1 MIPMRSARVAKSTHK
16 HRGNGW
22 IFSILIPT
30 AYLIVELGFNYQL
43 IDLSAGTVQD
53 DVLSG
58 LEFWGRV
65 ISGVGLGL
73 ILFRLMLNR
82 PIHRLAALLLC
93 VGIGITVMW
102 NVQRELTDALVAAA
116 LPEDKVAAVALS
128 ALARPAGDGELKTL
142 RGDAVLLDHADAFE
156 RKTVMALFPAA
167 ALHIENRD
175 AQLQHWLGV
184 AGFAQEPTLIPAHI
198 QENAYRNLI
207 VPPIAIGLSIFF
219 ALFNL
224 ALLVGSV
231 ANKLRK
237 GLRPIVFS
245 TALAALIAVSLF
257 PSNPLTNSQ
266 GYRNSLA
273 PGLWNRKPALAMLVE
288 WSVKAAPAWW
298 QVSSFSHRFLLLG
311 YPFQKPQWP
320 GTASN

>member
-1 MIPMRSARVAKSTHK
+1 MTSRGRT
-16 HRGNGW
+16 HRGW
-22 IFSILIPT
+22 VFSILIPT
-30 AYLIVELGFNYQL
+30 IYLIVELGFNYQL
-43 IDLSAGTVQD
+43 IDLSADTVQD

-73 ILFRLMLNR
+73 ILFRLILNR
-82 PIHRLAALLLC
+82 PIHRLAGLIVCLA
-93 VGIGITVMW
+93 VGITVMW
-102 NVQRELTDALVAAA
+102 HVQRELTNALVAAA
-116 LPEDKVAAVALS
+116 LPEDKIAAVALS
-128 ALARPAGDGELKTL
+128 ALARPAGEGELKTL

-175 AQLQHWLGV
+175 DQLQHWLGV
-184 AGFAQEPTLIPAHI
+184 TGFAQEPTLIPAHI

-224 ALLVGSV
+224 ALLLGSL
-231 ANKLRK
+231 ADKLRR
-237 GLRPIVFS
+237 GLRPFVS
-245 TALAALIAVSLF
+245 SAALAALIGLSLL

-266 GYRNSLA
+266 GYRNALA
-273 PGLWNRKPALAMLVE
+273 PGLWSRKPALAVLVE

-311 YPFQKPQWP
+311 YAFQKPQW
-320 GTASN
+320 TAAASH